1 MNPGK
6 YVFSQLFSVVNR
18 YEFDKC
24 VQNYNGNFRVKSFT
38 CWEQFLVMSFAQF
51 SYRESLRDI
60 ECCLRILK
68 TNLYH
73 CGIRSHIAKSTLAE
87 ANANRHWKIYA
98 DFAQSLIQM
107 AVPLY
112 KGESSLAKE
121 LKTIVYAFD
130 STTIDLCLQL
140 FPWATFRST
149 KSGVKMHVL
158 LNIDG
163 SIPEFI
169 SISEAAISDVNLLD
183 EVPVKSGCFY
193 LIDRGYVDY
202 ERLYNIEE
210 DKAFF
215 VTRAKTNMAYKVV
228 KKDEADKKQGI
239 NKDQRIELTGYYASK
254 DYPAQ
259 LRRIQYKDKE
269 TKKLLVFLTNNFKI
283 EAITVAQLYKE
294 RWKVELF
301 FKWIKQN
308 LRIKRFYGN
317 NDNAVRLQIW
327 IAVCDYLI
335 TAILKKQ
342 LKIEAS
348 MSQIMQVL
356 SLSLFEKVPLKDL
369 FDQRE
374 AKDVSNQPTLF

>member
-1 MNPGK
+1 MNQGK

-24 VQNYNGNFRVKSFT
+24 VQNYAGNFRIKSFT

-73 CGIRSHIAKSTLAE
+73 CGIRSRISKSTLAE
-87 ANANRHWKIYA
+87 ANANRNWKIYA
-98 DFAQSLIQM
+98 DFAQSLIQV
-107 AVPLY
+107 ALPLY

-121 LKTIVYAFD
+121 LKTVVYAFD

-163 SIPEFI
+163 AIPEFI
-169 SISEAAISDVNLLD
+169 SITEAAISDVNLLD
-183 EVPVKSGCFY
+183 EVPIKSGCFY
-193 LIDRGYVDY
+193 LMDRGYVDY
-202 ERLYNIEE
+202 ERLYSIEE
-210 DKAFF
+210 NKAFF
-215 VTRAKTNMAYKVV
+215 VTRAKTNMSYKAVKKEVV
-228 KKDEADKKQGI
+228 DKEQGIKKDE
-239 NKDQRIELTGYYASK
+239 RVELKGYYAGK
-254 DYPAQ
+254 DYPAL
-259 LRRIQYKDKE
+259 LRRIQYRDKE
-269 TKKLLVFLTNNFKI
+269 TGKLLVFLTNNFTI
-283 EAITVAQLYKE
+283 DSLTVAQLYKE

-317 NDNAVRLQIW
+317 NDNAVKLQIW

-335 TAILKKQ
+335 TAIVKKQ
-342 LKIEAS
+342 MKIDAS
-348 MSQIMQVL
+348 MNQIMQVL
-356 SLSLFEKVPLKDL
+356 SLSLFEKAPIKDL
-369 FDQRE
+369 FDQTE
-374 AKDVSNQPTLF
+374 AKDISIQPTLF